1 MMTGNILIKKNIIP
15 EVRCFVSDIG
25 TNTSLILSIRL
36 KCVDL
41 RAKKK
46 RAEFGSVLRAIGV
59 KIVIYLSEDKT
70 TDFLRRA
77 CVIISFLFKN
87 SPAVGAFTFS
97 RGYCYMPFAFTFSLQ
112 LCILKFKCFWPLK
125 VITDLLLIKI
135 FTLYYISFIEKYFL
149 FDNVSLQILNLA
161 SYRPES

>member
-1 MMTGNILIKKNIIP
+1 MFRLRYRDKYVTHSVDSTEMRRSQGKKEKSRIWQCAPGNWCEN
-15 EVRCFVSDIG
+15 CH
-25 TNTSLILSIRL
+25 
-36 KCVDL
+36 
-41 RAKKK
+41 
-46 RAEFGSVLRAIGV
+46 
-59 KIVIYLSEDKT
+59 YLSEDKT